1 MYVCMYVYAFFSS
14 PVEEL
19 ESEFFR
25 DIEVASV
32 SDSERLSGGRLSK
45 PDSTP
50 SLEGS
55 ISTAS
60 RDSKE
65 PPV

>member
-1 MYVCMYVYAFFSS
+1 MFTPFFPSL
-14 PVEEL
+14 VEEL

-55 ISTAS
+55 TSTSTAS